1 MKYVARVV
9 ILGVTA
15 LLLYLD
21 APSLL
26 AESINATG
34 WVSDTLCGV
43 KGANAQHVECA
54 KRTVASG
61 KAKYALY
68 DEARKK
74 LYILEPQET
83 AAAYA
88 GQRVK
93 VNGTLS
99 FSPLERAGE
108 SLDPKSNQVVTHA
121 KALDSSTP
129 IGGILTISSIEPV
142 AGPTPAR

>member
-34 WVSDTLCGV
+34 WVSDTLCGA
-43 KGANAQHVECA
+43 KGVNALHLQCA
-54 KRTVASG
+54 RRNVASG

-93 VNGTLS
+93 VTGTLS

-108 SLDPKSNQVVTHA
+108 SLDTKTSQVVTHA

-129 IGGILTISSIEPV
+129 IGGILTISTVEV
-142 AGPTPAR
+142 ASPPATR